1 MLLWLVYY
9 RTSTVWQYWT
19 IFFNYISK
27 PRCSP
32 RYIGYILDTPTSDIA
47 DSFANFFSS
56 VFVDGSHSLWTFTLL
71 VAPIQNVPN
80 IKISEQSVDN
90 LIKIRTTAKLSPDE
104 LQLYG
109 KKGINQSCVLQDW
122 KGANVIPVN
131 KSKKRG
137 SPIKPW
143 AYQPHINNK
152 YNDWTYNC

>member
-1 MLLWLVYY
+1 MIKQKHAFLTGILQNNYSVAILNHFL
-9 RTSTVWQYWT
+9 R
-19 IFFNYISK
+19 YISK

-32 RYIGYILDTPTSDIA
+32 GYIGYILDTPTSDIA
-47 DSFANFFSS
+47 DSSANFFSS

-131 KSKKRG
+131 KSKKT
-137 SPIKPW
+137 W
-143 AYQPHINNK
+143 FTNK
-152 YNDWTYNC
+152 AMGLSASHQ